1 MTLAIIAVWLL
12 IGALFITA
20 IFIIKRQPREQPRG
34 NYTAPILL
42 IIIGVA
48 LVYGQLDARERRLNE
63 TLATQQRDAKLL
75 AQGYLPPALSRLT
88 VDLNECPPRTDGMTD
103 QVLMTIA
110 TQADRGGPIVTGCSR
125 IAHRPHI
132 ARSAR

>member
-34 NYTAPILL
+34 NHTAPILF

-48 LVYGQLDARERRLNE
+48 LVYAQLDARERRLNE

-75 AQGYLPPALSRLT
+75 AQGYLPPALSRLI

-103 QVLMTIA
+103 QVLMTIT
-110 TQADRGGPIVTGCSR
+110 TQADRGGPIVTGCNR
-125 IAHRPHI
+125 IAHRPNI
-132 ARSAR
+132 ARSPR

>member
-20 IFIIKRQPREQPRG
+20 IFIIKRQPSEQPRG
-34 NYTAPILL
+34 NYTAPILF

-48 LVYGQLDARERRLNE
+48 LVYAQLDARERRLNE
-63 TLATQQRDAKLL
+63 TLAAQERDAKLL

-103 QVLMTIA
+103 QVLMTIT
-110 TQADRGGPIVTGCSR
+110 TQADRGGPIVTGCNR
-125 IAHRPHI
+125 IAHRPNI
-132 ARSAR
+132 ARSPR